1 MEDGL
6 WYYNFLNTSQFLKER
21 MIKDGLPIGGF
32 RYIKDII
39 DMRVGMFSYD
49 NLPEGLTSEILETAL
64 MFCNK
69 LCFYY
74 SEGLGKWVLARFLPH
89 GDYNEYMKPKFVSV
103 MSLSGSYTFDDIV
116 PYEDIILVKDNRM
129 DIIPF
134 LYINEYIQKISEIEN
149 TMSKVMKICSLPLAI
164 VGNKKQAT
172 ALKLTAKKMGN
183 DDPFIVGDN
192 EITDEV
198 KSFNI
203 EVPVAPLEFYTL
215 RHKYINEARASLGI
229 YSVDEKRERIVT
241 QELLN
246 LNDYSDTVYQESVN
260 ERKEWIK
267 KLNEKGLNVVFK
279 ETYNQVFKQSVIE
292 AKELAIANAAP
303 EKDKKEDTKDE
314 QSNG

>member
-21 MIKDGLPIGGF
+21 MIKDGYPIGGF

-39 DMRVGMFSYD
+39 DMRVGMFNYE

-74 SEGLGKWVLARFLPH
+74 SSGLGKWVLARFVPN
-89 GDYNEYMKPKFVSV
+89 GEFNEYMKPKTVRV
-103 MSLSGSYTFDDIV
+103 MSLSGSYTFGENV

-134 LYINEYIQKISEIEN
+134 LYIREYIDKIAEIES
-149 TMSKVMKICSLPLAI
+149 TMSKIMKICSLPLAM

-172 ALKLTAKKMGN
+172 ALRLAAKKMGT
-183 DDPFIVGDN
+183 DEPFIVGDN
-192 EITDEV
+192 EVIDGL
-198 KSFNI
+198 KSFDI
-203 EVPVAPLEFYTL
+203 TVPVGPMEFYTL

-260 ERKEWIK
+260 ERKSWV
-267 KLNEKGLNVVFK
+267 NQMNAKGNNVIFK
-279 ETYNQVFKQSVIE
+279 ETYNQVFQQGVKE
-292 AKELAIANAAP
+292 ARELAIANAAP
-303 EKDKKEDTKDE
+303 EDKKEDTKDE
-314 QSNG
+314 

>member
-1 MEDGL
+1 MNGDDGL

-21 MIKDGLPIGGF
+21 MIKDGIPIGGF

-49 NLPEGLTSEILETAL
+49 NLPEGLTSEIIETAL

-74 SEGLGKWVLARFLPH
+74 SAGLGKWVLARFIPN
-89 GDYNEYMKPKFVSV
+89 GDFNEYMKPKKVRVISI
-103 MSLSGSYTFDDIV
+103 SGNTTFGEEV

-134 LYINEYIQKISEIEN
+134 LYIHEYIEKIAEIEA

-192 EITDEV
+192 EITDEI
-198 KSFNI
+198 KSFDI
-203 EVPVAPLEFYTL
+203 TVPVGPIEFYTL

-260 ERKEWIK
+260 ERKRWISEF
-267 KLNEKGLNVVFK
+267 NSKGGNAIFK
-279 ETYNQVFKQSVIE
+279 ETYNQVFEQGVKE
-292 AKELAIANAAP
+292 AKELAIANSAG
-303 EKDKKEDTKDE
+303 DKKEVTKDE
-314 QSNG
+314 